1 MTRSGR
7 HHDLPEVLQN
17 AAPAATHD
25 RHAHAAASDAAN
37 DHAPPKLAPSIGSPL
52 VSPSVPTRPPLL
64 QRLAGS
70 RKVIAS
76 AVGVLVLMGLFYP
89 VENVVVAS
97 GQVIPSDRVQ
107 AVQHLEG
114 GIVTAVHVKEGQTVV
129 QGQPLLDID
138 LGGASLNLEQLTARR
153 STAQAIKTRLSA
165 ESQGRRLIA
174 ADFSA
179 DLESRIVQA
188 ELGAFA
194 ARGLEYQGSMAAA
207 QAMLQQAQG
216 DVAQIQAR
224 ITGLQ
229 TGLKLYEQ
237 EASIANQLAAEQL
250 IGQLEVIDKQRALE
264 QARTDLAAARQNLVS
279 TRAKVEQGQAKLVE
293 TQGAFRRRAS
303 EELAQ
308 TERELHS
315 LSEDLSRAQ
324 NQRTRTVV
332 LAPTD
337 GVVKGLRS
345 SGTGWVVKP
354 GEPILEI
361 VPDKDEVIVEAR
373 LNPADRGYV
382 HVGQSTKAKVTAYDY
397 LRYGFV
403 PGKVTLVSADA
414 DQDPKQP
421 DTAAY
426 FRIQASLQQPW
437 VGRADNRITTGMQA
451 ELDLLLG
458 REPFIWYLLRPVL
471 HIQSEAF
478 REP

>member
-1 MTRSGR
+1 MTQHRAQ
-7 HHDLPEVLQN
+7 HDLPEVLQN
-17 AAPAATHD
+17 AQQPATRPATQP
-25 RHAHAAASDAAN
+25 SAAN
-37 DHAPPKLAPSIGSPL
+37 DGAVQAPAT
-52 VSPSVPTRPPLL
+52 TRPPLH
-64 QRLAGS
+64 QRVLGN
-70 RKVIAS
+70 RKLLVA
-76 AVGVLVLMGLFYP
+76 ALGALVLMGLFYP

-107 AVQHLEG
+107 TVQHLEG
-114 GIVTAVHVKEGQTVV
+114 GIVTGVHVKDGHTVTK
-129 QGQPLLDID
+129 GQPLLDID
-138 LGGASLNLEQLTARR
+138 LGGASLNLEQLTARKA
-153 STAQAIKTRLSA
+153 TAMAVKTRLTA
-165 ESQGRRLIA
+165 ESQGLA
-174 ADFSA
+174 LKSADFPA
-179 DLESRIVQA
+179 DLESRIVRA
-188 ELGAFA
+188 ELGAFT
-194 ARGLEYQGSMAAA
+194 ARSLEYQGTRAAA
-207 QAMLQQAQG
+207 QAMLLQAQG

-229 TGLKLYEQ
+229 TSFALYEQ

-264 QARTDLAAARQNLVS
+264 QVRADLAGARQNLVS
-279 TRAKVEQGQAKLVE
+279 NRAKVEQAQAKLLE
-293 TQGAFRRRAS
+293 AQGSFRRRAS

-308 TERELHS
+308 TERELLS

-332 LAPTD
+332 LAPID
-337 GVVKGLRS
+337 GVIKGLRT

-354 GEPILEI
+354 GEPIMEI
-361 VPDKDEVIVEAR
+361 VPDKDEIVIEAR

-382 HVGQSTKAKVTAYDY
+382 HVGQSTKAKITAYDY

-414 DQDPKQP
+414 DHDPNVP
-421 DTAAY
+421 DSPSY
-426 FRIQASLQQPW
+426 FRIQASLAQPW